1 MDPNLEF
8 FWPRTSI
15 ENYLQLLDCVR
26 DLNDEEMIYMIK
38 FQKENENSQN

>member
-26 DLNDEEMIYMIK
+26 DLNDERDDLYDQISK
-38 FQKENENSQN
+38 RK